1 MLWLRRLTLIAL
13 AAASTLVTTPQ
24 AWAAANDTVVVAQG
38 VDPTTLDPMNH
49 QEGPATV
56 LANNL
61 FDGLI
66 ERDPDLNLVPL
77 LAESYRSVSQTT
89 WEFKLRRGI
98 RFHNGEPFD
107 AESVKFSLERLID
120 PKLKLRGASP
130 YTPLT
135 HVEIVDSFTVRVH
148 SKAGWPLLPA
158 VLTLGSASM
167 LPPRYY
173 REKEMPYLQKNPVG
187 SGPFKF
193 VRWVKDDRIEL
204 EANEQYW
211 RGAPRI
217 KRLVFKP
224 IPDDAVRVAALQNA
238 EVDVAVNIPPH
249 LASVIANHP
258 KLFLSTAPSTRT
270 IQLIYY
276 THQYDLQHKLVGP
289 YAGPTADR
297 RVRLAMNYA
306 LDVDQIIRTVLDGKG
321 VRLALMLTPKHLGF
335 EPAIKPIKQD
345 LPRSKQL
352 LTEAGFP
359 SGVDMV
365 LNTPQGRFT
374 RDREVAEAVAG
385 QLTKAGIRTT
395 VRMHEYVSY
404 MNIMAYLHKAGPVY
418 LGSWGSGGT
427 YDAEGVYDPLFR
439 SGKISTNY
447 YNGDVDGMNDEAKQ
461 SMDPKRRLELFH
473 RINHILIDDAAAM
486 PLYQQIDLY
495 GVNRRLV
502 WKARGDERIKGYDMA
517 IR

>member
-1 MLWLRRLTLIAL
+1 MWLIRLVVLIAL
-13 AAASTLVTTPQ
+13 AASSLPETTPQ
-24 AWAAANDTVVVAQG
+24 AWGAAAGTVVVAQG

-49 QEGPATV
+49 QESPATV
-56 LANNL
+56 VANNL

-77 LAESYRSVSQTT
+77 LAESYRSVSPTT

-120 PKLKLRGASP
+120 PRLKLRGASAF
-130 YTPLT
+130 TPLT
-135 HVEIVDSFTVRVH
+135 HVEIVDPFTVRVH
-148 SKAGWPLLPA
+148 SKAGWPLLPS
-158 VLTLGSASM
+158 VLTIGPAAM
-167 LPPRYY
+167 LPPKYY

-211 RGAPRI
+211 RSAPRI
-217 KRLVFKP
+217 KRLIFKP
-224 IPDDAVRVAALQNA
+224 IPDDAVRVAALQNG

-249 LASVIANHP
+249 LADIIANHP

-270 IQLIYY
+270 IQLLYY
-276 THQYDLQHKLVGP
+276 THQYDAQHKLVGP

-321 VRLALMLTPKHLGF
+321 VRLALMLTPKHVGF
-335 EPAIKPIKQD
+335 EPALKPIAQD
-345 LPRSKQL
+345 LARTKQL

-359 SGVDMV
+359 NGVDMV
-365 LNTPQGRFT
+365 LNSPQGS
-374 RDREVAEAVAG
+374 
-385 QLTKAGIRTT
+385 
-395 VRMHEYVSY
+395 YVN
-404 MNIMAYLHKAGPVY
+404 NIVYVHKAGPVY
-418 LGSWGSGGT
+418 LIGWGSGGT
-427 YDAEGVYDPLFR
+427 YDAEGVYDALFR
-439 SGKISTNY
+439 SGRINSNY
-447 YNGDVDGMNDEAKQ
+447 YNGDLDGMNDEAKQ

-473 RINHILIDDAAAM
+473 RINRIVIDDAAAM

-495 GVNRRLV
+495 GATRRVV
-502 WKARGDERIKGYDMA
+502 WRARGDERIKGYDMA